1 MVAISSV
8 RGRLLAGLGISAN
21 PKLTFRPTG
30 IFIGGARR
38 AVGDSQRAAEN
49 LMGVARRADGLIA
62 ANLLLLSRDGV
73 SSIPLAR
80 RSLAVTRWDV

>member
-1 MVAISSV
+1 
-8 RGRLLAGLGISAN
+8 
-21 PKLTFRPTG
+21 
-30 IFIGGARR
+30 
-38 AVGDSQRAAEN
+38 
-49 LMGVARRADGLIA
+49 MGVARRADGLIA